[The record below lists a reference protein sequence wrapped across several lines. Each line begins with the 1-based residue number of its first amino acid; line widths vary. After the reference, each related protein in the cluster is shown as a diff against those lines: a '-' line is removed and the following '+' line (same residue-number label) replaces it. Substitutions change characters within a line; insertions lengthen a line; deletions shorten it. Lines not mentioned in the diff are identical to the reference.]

1 MVGALVAHDAVGPCH
16 PGQRA
21 TVATTAA
28 GTVRVSPSV
37 KPLAEAASARAGRTV
52 TSGAVCDPFGGGLG
66 YLVDDVTVGQEQHL
80 SAYPAAL
87 GRG

>member
-1 MVGALVAHDAVGPCH
+1 
-16 PGQRA
+16 
-21 TVATTAA
+21 
-28 GTVRVSPSV
+28 V